1 MSKISYW
8 HCMPVNLISG
18 PVLVPEPTFSDT
30 DYLPGY
36 KWLEKR
42 IGYFPL
48 FMAAGNEDSAPYNAG
63 YNNQWRVVLSS
74 RYCKEKNRVISLERR
89 AKGDAPNFAMF
100 RFDERPKV
108 CCFLD
113 SAWWSIGVLT
123 PHLNN
128 EEPQER
134 EVRSVLKPSWSHARW
149 VREIKKDK
157 IGIEMVVPQLDLRD
171 AVEVWVRNKR
181 AKQHLEKLG
190 FKNVQVRRI
199 PVEAPWY

>member
-18 PVLVPEPTFSDT
+18 PVLVPEPKFSDS

-74 RYCKEKNRVISLERR
+74 RYCKKKKRVIAISRR
-89 AKGDAPNFAMF
+89 AKGDVLNFAMF
-100 RFDERPKV
+100 RFDKLPEV

-113 SAWWSIGVLT
+113 SSWWSVGVLT

-128 EEPQER
+128 EVPRES
-134 EVRSVLKPSWSHARW
+134 EVRCVLKRSWSHARW
-149 VREIKKDK
+149 LREIKNDK
-157 IGIEMVVPQLDLRD
+157 ISAELVVPKLDLRD
-171 AVEVWVRNKR
+171 AVEVWVRNKK
-181 AKQHLEKLG
+181 AKAHLEKLG

-199 PVEAPWY
+199 PVEAPWQ